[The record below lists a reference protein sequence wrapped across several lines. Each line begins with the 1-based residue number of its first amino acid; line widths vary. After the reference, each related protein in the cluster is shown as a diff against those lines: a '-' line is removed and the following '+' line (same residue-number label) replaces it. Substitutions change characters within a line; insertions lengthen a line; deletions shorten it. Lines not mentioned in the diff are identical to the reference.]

1 MSEKRKAIGNGCL
14 FLLLNNRKVHSQ
26 PSQLHHEVSNF
37 ALLLLLTDILNAKP
51 KLTMKKTVLLLAL
64 LFSMSANAQTITVP
78 DANFRSFLAT
88 TYNATIS
95 GNDVTF
101 TSPAIVD
108 ITTMYCSSQGI
119 SDLTGIANFTSLTE
133 LYCSNNSL
141 TSLDV
146 SALSQLQ
153 ILYCN
158 NNLLNAINVSGLTNL
173 LELWCFQ
180 NSLSSI
186 DVSTNTNLQI
196 LSCESNFSLTGI
208 SFGSNV
214 LQQLLCSNCNITG
227 TLDCGNKALSTLDC
241 SNNPSLETLLCKNNS
256 LTFLN
261 VSGCTGLKTLICDNN
276 TLSNLDLSSNT
287 LLEIFY
293 CDNNQFGS
301 GNLDVSSNLNLK
313 ELNCRYNSLTS
324 LNVSSNSQ
332 LEALRASFNLLSAID
347 VSNNPQ
353 LKDLR
358 LVDNNLSTVDVSN
371 NPNLDLLSTAINP
384 IGSLDVSNLTNL
396 RVLACYSNGLSTLN
410 LSNNPLLDTLYCY
423 SNSFTSLDLSANN
436 ALIDLRC
443 DTNSLTSLDVT
454 NMPNLVVLHCN
465 NNQITG
471 ALNVSQNTSL
481 NELKCHNNKI
491 PIILTDLDGVPNIT
505 RNSETQVAVFVSDV
519 QNPTISSGE
528 TGGFILGNTGAIVN
542 LVSNTG
548 SGSLTTATGT
558 NPNIVPPLPTGVNV
572 VSPDKFWTINQ
583 TGLST
588 FSYNLILDLTGVSGI
603 QNFNLLRILKRNNN
617 TVPWQD
623 VSQTPISATVEYL
636 EPFIIISGLN
646 SFSDFSIGSD
656 VNDNQLPVTLSAFNG
671 RPTAEGVALQWTT
684 QSEQNN
690 LGFDVLRKVGE
701 GEFLTIASHQSHRAL
716 RGRGTT
722 ASTSNYAFLDESVEA
737 GKTYT
742 YRLRSFDFD
751 GTIHDYA
758 PTVTVEVRDAIQ
770 NRITKYALL
779 QNYPNPFNPTTSITY
794 ELPKASDVSLKVFD
808 MLGREVATLVNERQ
822 ERGRYSATFNANTLS
837 SGIYFYRLQAG
848 NFVQTK
854 KMMLVK

>member
-1 MSEKRKAIGNGCL
+1 
-14 FLLLNNRKVHSQ
+14 
-26 PSQLHHEVSNF
+26 
-37 ALLLLLTDILNAKP
+37 
-51 KLTMKKTVLLLAL
+51 MKKTVLLLAL

-78 DANFRSFLAT
+78 DANFRNFLAT

-108 ITTMYCSSQGI
+108 ITTMDCSSQGI
-119 SDLTGIANFTSLTE
+119 SDLTGIANFTNLTE
-133 LYCSNNSL
+133 LNCSGNSL
-141 TSLDV
+141 IILDV
-146 SALSQLQ
+146 SLLNQLQ

-158 NNLLNAINVSGLTNL
+158 NNSLNAINVSGLTNL
-173 LELWCFQ
+173 LELWCYQ

-186 DVSTNTNLQI
+186 DVSTNVDLRILSISNNNLSGTLDVSQNPLLRY
-196 LSCESNFSLTGI
+196 LSCEYNFSLTGI

-214 LQQLLCSNCNITG
+214 LEQLYCSYCDITG
-227 TLDCGNKALSTLDC
+227 TLDCSNKALNTLDC
-241 SNNPSLETLLCKNNS
+241 SNNPSLETLLCKNNL
-256 LTFLN
+256 LTSLN

-276 TLSNLDLSSNT
+276 LLSNLDLSSNSV
-287 LLEIFY
+287 LEIFY
-293 CDNNQFGS
+293 CDNNQFGPS
-301 GNLDVSSNLNLK
+301 NLDVSSNTSLK
-313 ELNCRYNSLTS
+313 ELSCRSNLLTS
-324 LNVSSNSQ
+324 LNVSSNTL
-332 LEALRASFNLLSAID
+332 LEVLRASFNQLSAID

-358 LVDNNLSTVDVSN
+358 LVSNNLTTVNVSGN
-371 NPNLDLLSTAINP
+371 TDLDLLSTANNP
-384 IGSLDVSNLTNL
+384 IGSLDVSNLNNL
-396 RVLACYSNGLSTLN
+396 RVLACYSNNLSNLD

-423 SNSFTSLDLSANN
+423 DNN
-436 ALIDLRC
+436 
-443 DTNSLTSLDVT
+443 LTSLDVT
-454 NMPNLVVLHCN
+454 NMPNLVLLHCN

-471 ALNVSQNTSL
+471 ALNVSQNGSL
-481 NELKCHNNKI
+481 NDLKCENNRI

-505 RNSETQVAVFVSDV
+505 KNSETQVAVFVNDV
-519 QNPTISSGE
+519 QNPTIGSGE
-528 TGGFILGNTGAIVN
+528 TGGFILGSTGAIVN
-542 LVSNTG
+542 LVSNSG

-636 EPFIIISGLN
+636 EPFIIISGLT